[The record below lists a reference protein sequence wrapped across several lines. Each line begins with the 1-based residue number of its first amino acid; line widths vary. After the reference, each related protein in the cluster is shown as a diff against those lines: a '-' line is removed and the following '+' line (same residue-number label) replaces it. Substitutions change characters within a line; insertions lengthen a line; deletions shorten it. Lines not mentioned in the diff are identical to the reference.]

1 MRSSWTMEAMK
12 FPDRRTLLIVRE
24 ATELLEEQER
34 LLDLPMSPA
43 DMMLYEMR
51 SQQIGE
57 LIQQLSSKN
66 EVREFS

>member
-1 MRSSWTMEAMK
+1 MK
-12 FPDRRTLLIVRE
+12 FPDRRTVLIARE

-34 LLDLPMSPA
+34 LLDLPMSGA

-57 LIQQLSSKN
+57 LLQQ
-66 EVREFS
+66 FGA

>member
-1 MRSSWTMEAMK
+1 MSSTRPLKEMK
-12 FPDRRTLLIVRE
+12 FPDRRTMLIARE

-34 LLDLPMSPA
+34 LLDLPMSGA

-57 LIQQLSSKN
+57 LLQQLGA
-66 EVREFS
+66 